1 LLTYF
6 AEKNKDWKKWLD
18 ENHDIESEVWL
29 VFYKKHTQKIN
40 IDYESSVEIALC
52 YGWIDSIMK
61 SVDEDSYVRKF
72 TPRQPLSNWSFINR
86 ERALKMLASGEMID
100 AGMKTIEE
108 ARNNG
113 KWYLQKPAIEMPI
126 ELEELLDENIEGAL
140 FFSELAPS
148 YRKQYMGW
156 VGEGKRPETR
166 KKRAEEA
173 VRLLSNHS
181 KLPLK

>member
-1 LLTYF
+1 MLTFF
-6 AEKNKDWKKWLD
+6 AETDHDWKRWLQN
-18 ENHDIESEVWL
+18 NHDSEPEVWL
-29 VFYKKHTQKIN
+29 IFYKKHTKKIN
-40 IDYESSVEIALC
+40 IDYERSVEIALC
-52 YGWIDSIMK
+52 YGWIDSILK
-61 SVDEDSYVRKF
+61 TVDEDCYARKF
-72 TPRQPLSNWSFINR
+72 TPRQSSSNWSFINR
-86 ERALKMLASGEMID
+86 ERALKMMASGELTD

-108 ARNNG
+108 ARNTG
-113 KWYLQKPAIEMPI
+113 KWYLKKPATEMPI

-173 VRLLSNHS
+173 VRLLENHS